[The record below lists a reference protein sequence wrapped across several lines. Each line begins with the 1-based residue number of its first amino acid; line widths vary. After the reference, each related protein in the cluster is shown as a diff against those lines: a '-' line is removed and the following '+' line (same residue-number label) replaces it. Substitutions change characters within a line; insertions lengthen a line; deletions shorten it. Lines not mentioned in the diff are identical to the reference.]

1 MSFFKKLFGCKCQK
15 DCKCGAGEKCNCEK
29 KPSCCKEE
37 KPVST
42 TSQEAP
48 VQEGNP
54 QM

>member
-15 DCKCGAGEKCNCEK
+15 DCKCGAGEKCACEK
-29 KPSCCKEE
+29 KSCCSKEE
-37 KPVST
+37 KPVSA
-42 TSQEAP
+42 QAEATP